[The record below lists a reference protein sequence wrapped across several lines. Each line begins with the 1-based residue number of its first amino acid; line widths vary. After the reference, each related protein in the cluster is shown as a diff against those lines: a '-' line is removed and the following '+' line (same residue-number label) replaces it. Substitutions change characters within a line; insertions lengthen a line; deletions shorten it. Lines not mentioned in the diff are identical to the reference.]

1 MKRGERLKKRR
12 LELGLT
18 MRQAAKMLDISISGV
33 QNLEKDEVM
42 PNLKLGM
49 AISDVYKKS
58 LHWIVDGVDKT
69 EDKIPIIGN
78 TQAGPDAFWDNL
90 NYPDNYSYEYI
101 KMSSMGRK
109 LYGLRVIGDSM
120 NALYPEGDIVIVDS
134 NSEPIIGEDV
144 IIKFKTGEIM
154 IKRLS
159 RFDTDY
165 IYLDSLNDS
174 FKRMVR
180 LKRDVEF
187 IHTVVGSV
195 KSFMIEHD

>member
-1 MKRGERLKKRR
+1 
-12 LELGLT
+12 